1 MARLF
6 QSQHL
11 NAVALFQVKVKTLSF
26 LQLLQ
31 HPQEMAAELLN
42 QSPNEP
48 NTKAQYINVLFPP
61 VAPKLSFSYKWAKSC
76 SLFWSELVCFVMVLK
91 VL

>member
-1 MARLF
+1 M
-6 QSQHL
+6 
-11 NAVALFQVKVKTLSF
+11 ALFQVKVKTSSF

-42 QSPNEP
+42 RSPNEP
-48 NTKAQYINVLFPP
+48 NIKAQYINVQFPP
-61 VAPKLSFSYKWAKSC
+61 VAPELSFSYKWAKSH

-91 VL
+91 AL

>member
-1 MARLF
+1 
-6 QSQHL
+6 
-11 NAVALFQVKVKTLSF
+11 
-26 LQLLQ
+26 
-31 HPQEMAAELLN
+31 LLN

-61 VAPKLSFSYKWAKSC
+61 VAPKLSFSYKWAKSR